1 VTDLGPIG
9 ERRAR
14 IRREE
19 KRARKRRIAVI
30 AGSVLLAAL
39 AFFIGIAVGRAV
51 EEAPQPGGTQTSVRT
66 LTPATL
72 PPVSRTVT
80 VTTGAP

>member
-19 KRARKRRIAVI
+19 RRARRRKAAWIL
-30 AGSVLLAAL
+30 GSIIVAAL
-39 AFFIGIAVGRAV
+39 AFFAGIAVGKAV
-51 EEAPQPGGTQTSVRT
+51 EETPEPGGTQTSVRT

-80 VTTGAP
+80 VTTGTP